1 MLPAGA
7 GKLGR
12 VALKPIAVRLYD
24 RFQHLLH
31 ELGKFGVVGILAFLL
46 DTGIFAGL
54 LWADMEENKAKI
66 IATVVAATA
75 AFLGNR
81 FWTWRHRERSGL
93 AREYLL
99 YFFFNAAGL
108 GITLAVLN
116 FSHSVLG
123 SMWPMFTTKIA
134 DVIAAQ
140 LVGNAFATVFRFWAY
155 RRFVFLAPTT
165 AEATR

>member
-1 MLPAGA
+1 MAPTTITARIYA
-7 GKLGR
+7 
-12 VALKPIAVRLYD
+12 

-31 ELGKFGVVGILAFLL
+31 EVGKFGVVGICAFAL
-46 DTGIFAGL
+46 DTAIFAVLRMGEM
-54 LWADMEENKAKI
+54 DGNKAKI
-66 IATVVAATA
+66 IATVISATA
-75 AFLGNR
+75 AFVGNR

-93 AREYLL
+93 AKEYLL

-123 SMWPMFTTKIA
+123 GMWPIMQTPLA
-134 DVIAAQ
+134 DVISAQ
-140 LVGNAFATVFRFWAY
+140 FVGNGFATVFRFWAY
-155 RRFVFLAPTT
+155 RRFVFVAAAP